1 MDGHSGPD
9 RLRLIGVVRWV
20 PRTLAKRRTVTRVAG
35 LSSEKSRTR
44 LSAST
49 SARST
54 PFFTGLVRGVS
65 SWKVFG
71 SLAAE
76 P

>member
-1 MDGHSGPD
+1 MAGHTWRE
-9 RLRLIGVVRWV
+9 RLRLIGVVSCV

-35 LSSEKSRTR
+35 LSSEKSRTSP
-44 LSAST
+44 SAST
-49 SARST
+49 SAFST

-65 SWKVFG
+65 SSNVFG